1 MHRPVLMLLA
11 AVVAILAIAPVSH
24 ACSVRPRPSDEQL
37 FDRAS
42 EVFIAKVDSVKLVR
56 MPKRLCDGDE
66 EECEYVRGTYA
77 LVETLKG
84 NPRRSGH
91 VNDMI
96 LGPGN
101 CSLGLFPGWYY
112 VFYVSDRERFVLHPG
127 GSFAI
132 GPYPDE
138 GQINDARAVKEHPH
152 SRPRD
157 EG

>member
-1 MHRPVLMLLA
+1 MHRPVLRLLFAAA
-11 AVVAILAIAPVSH
+11 AVFALAPASH
-24 ACSVRPRPSDEQL
+24 ACSVHPRPSDEEL
-37 FDRAS
+37 FERTS
-42 EVFIAKVDSVKLVR
+42 EVFIAKVSSVKLAR
-56 MPKRLCDGDE
+56 MPKRLCDGDA
-66 EECEYVRGTYA
+66 EECEYVQGRYE
-77 LVETLKG
+77 LVEALKG
-84 NPRRSGH
+84 NPRRTGH
-91 VNDMI
+91 VNDML

-112 VFYVSDRERFVLHPG
+112 VFYVLDRERFVLHPG

-138 GQINDARAVKEHPH
+138 KQFREARSVKEHPH